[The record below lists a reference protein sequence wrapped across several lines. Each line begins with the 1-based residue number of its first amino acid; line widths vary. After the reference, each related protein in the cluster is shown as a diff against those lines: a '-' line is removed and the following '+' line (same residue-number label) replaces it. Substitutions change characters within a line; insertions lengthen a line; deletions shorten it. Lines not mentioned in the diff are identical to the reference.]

1 MTDAPVPTKTVLIA
15 EDNMDNRIIYATM
28 LNHVGYTVVEANN
41 GAEAVEMARTVRP
54 DIILMDISMP
64 VMDGYEAT
72 RVLKADAATRD
83 IPIIAVTAHAMV
95 TDRDAARDAGCDDY
109 VSKPVEPQAVRS
121 VVERWIGAAR

>member
-1 MTDAPVPTKTVLIA
+1 MTNPQAPAKTVLIA

-28 LNHVGYTVVEANN
+28 LNHVGYRVVEANN
-41 GAEAVEMARTVRP
+41 GAEAVRMAREDRP

-72 RVLKADAATRD
+72 RVLKNDPGTRE

-95 TDRDAARDAGCDDY
+95 TDRDAAKEAGCDDY
-109 VSKPVEPQAVRS
+109 VSKPVEPQVIRS

>member
-1 MTDAPVPTKTVLIA
+1 MTNPSVPAKTVLIA

-41 GAEAVEMARTVRP
+41 GAEAVQMARTVRP

-72 RVLKADAATRD
+72 RVLKADASTRD

-109 VSKPVEPQAVRS
+109 VSKPVEPQVVRS